1 MAKVQLTR
9 GAGNQDSGNCSAA
22 LTRRAALAG
31 ALFGLLAPA
40 VMAADGP
47 FPSKPLRF
55 VVPYPPGGIADTMAR
70 LLQPLLSAQLGQPVL
85 IDNKSGAGG
94 NLGTEFVAKSAPDG
108 YTILF
113 GASGPLAVNQTLYRG
128 HLGFEPE
135 RDLRGVAEIAA
146 FPLVLI
152 ASRKVPAANMK
163 EFLAW
168 LRTGEPETYASAGNG
183 TPQHL
188 AAELF
193 ARSARVK
200 LVHVPYRGAAQAMVD
215 LIPGRIPFMF
225 EIAGGAIPHIAAGDA
240 KALAVT
246 SDRRLKALPDVPTL
260 AESGLQGFDF
270 TAWNGACVPSGTP
283 DAVVTRLNE
292 AFQHALG
299 DPGLQRKWDE
309 LGSLV
314 ATGSAASFDA
324 LVRSESRRLGALVQE
339 LGITVS

>member
-1 MAKVQLTR
+1 MGKVQLTR
-9 GAGNQDSGNCSAA
+9 ARRGKDSDTSGAT

-31 ALFGLLAPA
+31 ALLGLVAPA
-40 VMAADGP
+40 AVRAEGP

-70 LLQPLLSAQLGQPVL
+70 LLEPLLRAQLGQPVVVE
-85 IDNKSGAGG
+85 NKSGAGG

-108 YTILF
+108 YTVLF
-113 GASGPLAVNQTLYRG
+113 GASGPLAVNRTLYRG
-128 HLGFEPE
+128 HLGFDPE
-135 RDLRGVAEIAA
+135 RDLRGVAQIAA

-152 ASRKVPAANMK
+152 ASRAVPATNI
-163 EFLAW
+163 EQFLAW
-168 LRTGEPETYASAGNG
+168 LRNGEPKTYASAGNG

-193 ARSARVK
+193 ARSAGVK

-225 EIAGGAIPHIAAGDA
+225 EIAGGAIPHIASGEV

-246 SDRRLKALPDVPTL
+246 SDRRLKGLPNVPTL

-270 TAWNGACVPSGTP
+270 TAWNGASVPTGTP
-283 DAVVTRLNE
+283 DAVVLRLNE
-292 AFQHALG
+292 AFQQALR
-299 DPGLQRKWDE
+299 DPGLQRRWDE

-314 ATGSAASFDA
+314 VTGPAASFDA
-324 LVRSESRRLGALVQE
+324 LVRSESRRLGELVRE
-339 LGITVS
+339 LGVTVS